1 MAQGVSKKVTIDV
14 SSATLLKILFIIVAI
29 FFLFFIRDIVLLI
42 FVSLILS
49 SAINPWVGWMQKF
62 RIPRVVSILCIYALL
77 FLVIAGAVYLI
88 IPPIATEMNG
98 LIQDFPSFWGKATSE
113 MNTFRAFFNAQG
125 LGDNISNALNSLQA
139 NLSQLAG
146 GFFGQLFSFLGGLF
160 SIFMLLVLTFYFSAD
175 DQFVKRSVRVF
186 IPVKYQ
192 PYSTNLIN
200 RIQEKLGL
208 WIRGQLILCL
218 IIFSMSWLGLS
229 LLGVKYAL
237 VLAVFAGVTEFI
249 PYLGPFLGA
258 IPAVFVGF
266 TQAPYLGLLVIG
278 LYIII
283 QQAENLFIVPMVMK
297 RAVGLNPVVVIIA
310 MLIGGTM
317 AGILGILIAIPVATA
332 ISVAV
337 SDFVDFK
344 KE

>member
-208 WIRGQLILCL
+208 WLRGQLILCL

-237 VLAVFAGVTEFI
+237 VLAV
-249 PYLGPFLGA
+249 
-258 IPAVFVGF
+258 
-266 TQAPYLGLLVIG
+266 
-278 LYIII
+278 
-283 QQAENLFIVPMVMK
+283 
-297 RAVGLNPVVVIIA
+297 
-310 MLIGGTM
+310 
-317 AGILGILIAIPVATA
+317 
-332 ISVAV
+332 
-337 SDFVDFK
+337 
-344 KE
+344 